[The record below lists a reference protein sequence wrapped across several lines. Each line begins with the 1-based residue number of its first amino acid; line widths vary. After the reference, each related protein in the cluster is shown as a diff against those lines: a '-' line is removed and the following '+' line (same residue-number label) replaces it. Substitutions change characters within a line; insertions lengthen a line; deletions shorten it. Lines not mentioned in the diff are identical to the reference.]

1 MLEQKC
7 DIAAAVDWI
16 SNLHDEIVQ
25 GFLSSLK
32 EVPSFGD
39 PVIDS
44 QVSTYI
50 DGLGNWIRA
59 NVCWSFEVS
68 SFR

>member
-7 DIAAAVDWI
+7 PLTAAIQWI

-25 GFLSSLK
+25 RFLSTLR

-39 PVIDS
+39 PVIDK
-44 QVSTYI
+44 QVLAYI
-50 DGLGNWIRA
+50 DGLGNWVRA
-59 NVCWSFEVS
+59 NDCWSFEVS
-68 SFR
+68 FLR